1 MFDAS
6 EQKSQAKPLPW
17 LQKVQM
23 EMLKINGIS
32 QFQLHEQ
39 EVNDGKSK
47 RIQAQ
52 WHANSLA
59 ALTQSLQQLPA
70 KDKLSITEDKG
81 IIHVNMGF
89 ANDKPLFLPML
100 KDKTYTLRLEGRLAE
115 SNQPISLS
123 GATELVI
130 PLDVAGNHLLTAT
143 IDPQSYPKK
152 WLWLMV
158 CVLFVLGGGGFVL
171 LRQRQKS
178 WAVGVV
184 VGVGVLVVA
193 VLVVGLKRADAD
205 KVVNVEPATKTEVIA
220 KAAPT
225 IITGEGED
233 TTPMDNRVQTSQ
245 GVLWLSK
252 VGKEE
257 FEQPDLYL
265 EQKMLLAAEGE
276 FLTLKHRFQLSQG
289 EAIIVSKDA
298 GGTGTFPSYLIVLLQ
313 QGQAPQLLSHADF
326 YSETHTIIYSQK
338 GDVISMDLGLQN
350 GLKKTIT
357 LDKGQ
362 LLVGGTQVARAGL
375 TESNC
380 QWLHSDVLS
389 MCAQSQNMG
398 SECDPSYVFEPN
410 MVVSRGLNDMRQNAN
425 FNEKAMVTACY
436 QACQQQTV
444 SDYASFKKSV
454 CGG

>member
-1 MFDAS
+1 MWVLLLTGCFEGKQTVKIHSATDSEVLIDITIDKKAYDSLNEMQSMGAMFDAS

-178 WAVGVV
+178 WAVGV
-184 VGVGVLVVA
+184 GGC
-193 VLVVGLKRADAD
+193 GCISRCCISCWLK
-205 KVVNVEPATKTEVIA
+205 
-220 KAAPT
+220 
-225 IITGEGED
+225 
-233 TTPMDNRVQTSQ
+233 TS
-245 GVLWLSK
+245 
-252 VGKEE
+252 
-257 FEQPDLYL
+257 
-265 EQKMLLAAEGE
+265 
-276 FLTLKHRFQLSQG
+276 R
-289 EAIIVSKDA
+289 
-298 GGTGTFPSYLIVLLQ
+298 
-313 QGQAPQLLSHADF
+313 
-326 YSETHTIIYSQK
+326 
-338 GDVISMDLGLQN
+338 
-350 GLKKTIT
+350 
-357 LDKGQ
+357 
-362 LLVGGTQVARAGL
+362 
-375 TESNC
+375 C
-380 QWLHSDVLS
+380 
-389 MCAQSQNMG
+389 
-398 SECDPSYVFEPN
+398 
-410 MVVSRGLNDMRQNAN
+410 
-425 FNEKAMVTACY
+425 
-436 QACQQQTV
+436 
-444 SDYASFKKSV
+444 
-454 CGG
+454 